1 MTATQMGLLAFAA
14 VMLENI
20 LRSTQSKNVTAGYTK
35 AVFFTGGLMTLCDG
49 VVMTIIAVG
58 GLGMLPY
65 TVTASAIGW
74 VIGIKLHDR
83 ITANHRAK
91 LKAEKKAKKKLRIQR
106 AVEKAIV
113 RKQSNFVLPQYG
125 ETQEYAICDSD
136 AHTFRYQ
143 ETIGKG
149 NVYKC
154 DKCGAQKVLGS
165 SPPFI

>member
-1 MTATQMGLLAFAA
+1 MGLLAFAA

-58 GLGMLPY
+58 GLNMLPY

-83 ITANHRAK
+83 ITADHRAK

-113 RKQSNFVLPQYG
+113 RKESNFVLPQYG
-125 ETQEYAICDSD
+125 DPQVYVVCDSD
-136 AHTFRYQ
+136 AHTFRYH
-143 ETIGKG
+143 ETVAND

-154 DKCGAQKVLGS
+154 DKCGVLSVRG
-165 SPPFI
+165 PHHG